1 MSAQPRVI
9 YLGGFGRSGSTLLE
23 RILGQI
29 PGWTNVGE
37 LVDLPRSV
45 FVHQENCGCGEPFLS
60 CPMWSKVGE
69 AAFGG
74 WHEDEMKRLADL
86 RFAVARQ
93 RQLGGLIAL
102 ARGRGSDQLR
112 ADVQAYQAGYGA
124 IYRAVAEVTGA
135 QVIVD
140 ASKGP
145 AHGLALA
152 LTAGVDPGY
161 DMSMVNL
168 VRDPRGVAYSWS
180 RRQTSRPQASGEAG
194 AEMWRISAERSA
206 LQWAALQSEM
216 SLMARAAGVEMVRM
230 RYEDLV
236 ERPLPSLRRLLDQLQ
251 LPDADLSHITDDVVR
266 LDASHGLS
274 GNPGRFTSGE
284 ITLSGDHAWRTALP
298 ARDRYFVTAA
308 TLPWLAAY
316 GYPVSPGPVGQQEQ
330 QGPRQQNGQKASATE
345 QSPSTTEDRA

>member
-1 MSAQPRVI
+1 MTAQPRVL

-45 FVHQENCGCGEPFLS
+45 FVNRENCGCGEPFLT
-60 CPMWSKVGE
+60 CPMWSEVGRI
-69 AAFGG
+69 AFGG
-74 WHEDEMKRLADL
+74 WHEAEMRRLADL

-93 RQLGGLIAL
+93 RQLPALLAL
-102 ARGRGSDQLR
+102 ARGKGPEQLR
-112 ADVQAYQAGYGA
+112 SDVAAYQSGYGA

-135 QVIVD
+135 SVVVD

-152 LTAGVDPGY
+152 IDLGGARSY
-161 DMSMVNL
+161 DLSMINL

-180 RRQTSRPQASGEAG
+180 RRQTSRPQATGAEG
-194 AEMWRISAERSA
+194 AEMWRISAQRSA
-206 LQWAALQSEM
+206 LQWAALQAEM
-216 SLMARAAGVEMVRM
+216 SLIARAGGIDMARA

-236 ERPLPSLRRLLDQLQ
+236 ERPLPTVQALLDRLG
-251 LPDADLSHITDDVVR
+251 LAGADLSHLGEEVVH
-266 LDASHGLS
+266 LEASHGLS
-274 GNPGRFTSGE
+274 GNPGRFTSGD
-284 ITLSGDHAWRTALP
+284 IRLSGDHAWIKSMP
-298 ARDRYFVTAA
+298 GRDRAFVTAA

-316 GYPVSPGPVGQQEQ
+316 GYPI
-330 QGPRQQNGQKASATE
+330 R
-345 QSPSTTEDRA
+345 TTPPAEEIA